1 MSTRSYQPGTGGSP
15 FGNLQANAQGSNYPN
30 DAKTG
35 TASETILLQ
44 KEIERAIYEAVPEQY
59 YALKILFEKTPLE
72 KGSDEF
78 EFLEKT
84 FGRTALEIDANA
96 GAVAASAG
104 AEVTQSLTMTAD
116 SVKRCVYDDVVTYP
130 DGTAGIVR
138 SVNGTTVVVASQTGK
153 GLPAV
158 SDGDVLA
165 IQSTIQG
172 DGASSFSHYDRME
185 TVTRYNYIQL
195 FLRARRWGKVEL
207 LKYKNMG
214 TTNYLDLDKKETI
227 DQLRTDLFVSLF
239 NGIRGEFTLQSGIQ
253 AKSMGGI
260 LPTMT
265 AAGSMRGTPSI
276 AALRSD
282 FETLAFKTNYK
293 KAGGTRF
300 IYGTDEMLYEL
311 SKVYKDSLIRYAP
324 NESIAMMNLDMFK
337 FGTMKFVPVP
347 CELFKERSCFP
358 ASWSHKLLILDQES
372 IQPVKM
378 KGLPMMDMGSTLDRG
393 QAGTREMFQD
403 FYSEANLSL
412 QFNNPL
418 ASFTLDN
425 SSSNF

>member
-15 FGNLQANAQGSNYPN
+15 FGNAVANPQSSNYAN

-35 TASETILLQ
+35 TATDTILLQ
-44 KEIERAIYEAVPEQY
+44 KAIQRAIYEAVPEQY
-59 YALKILFEKTPLE
+59 YALKILFEKTPME
-72 KGSDEF
+72 YGADEF
-78 EFLEKT
+78 SFLEKS
-84 FGRTALEIDANA
+84 FGRTALEANSSPA
-96 GAVAASAG
+96 AVAAVAG
-104 AEVTQSLTMTAD
+104 AEVTQSITMTAD
-116 SVKRCVYDDVVTYP
+116 STKRAVADDAIFYP
-130 DGTAGIVR
+130 DGTVGIVR
-138 SVNGTTVVVASQTGK
+138 SVTGNVFVIASQTGK

-158 SDGDVLA
+158 TTGDVFA
-165 IQSTIQG
+165 IKSAVQG
-172 DGASSFSHYDRME
+172 DGATGFSHFDRME
-185 TVTRYNYIQL
+185 TVTRYNYIEL
-195 FLRARRWGKVEL
+195 FLRARRWGKIEL

-214 TTNYLDLDKKETI
+214 NTNYLELDKKDTI
-227 DQLRTDLFVSLF
+227 DQLRTDLFVSIF
-239 NGIRGEFTLQSGIQ
+239 NGIRGEVTLASGIQ
-253 AKSMGGI
+253 AKTMGGI

-300 IYGTDEMLYEL
+300 IYGCDEMLYEL

-324 NESIAMMNLDMFK
+324 NDKVAEMNLDMFK

-358 ASWSHKLLILDQES
+358 ASWSRKLLILDQES
-372 IQPVKM
+372 ISPVKM
-378 KGLPMMDMGSTLDRG
+378 KGLPMMDMGSTLDKGER
-393 QAGTREMFQD
+393 GTREGFQD

-418 ASFTLDN
+418 ASFSLDIQ
-425 SSSNF
+425 